1 MKILLFSTTS
11 VLIDHI
17 KSTLNDSSHLLTI
30 ANTPADAITMMKFGS
45 PAVIMIDLAA
55 AELSDFVAQFAKH
68 QHPQQSRPAIVLF
81 NQAYPSIT
89 ASTPPAQQLPDELL
103 SFGVH
108 GFGRYSEHDCPPI
121 LDILAQL
128 KQPTL
133 AQQHQKTALVA
144 RTHKG
149 DERIIIEDILYCQA
163 EQKYTKIHHKYGTT
177 LVDDTLKSLELAY
190 PDALIRIH
198 RHTLAGIR
206 HIQAISHAHVSV
218 CGVPTP
224 LVISRR
230 CQAKVRRQLAH
241 FYQKSPKAV

>member
-1 MKILLFSTTS
+1 MKILLFSTTGT
-11 VLIDHI
+11 LIEQI
-17 KSTLNDSSHLLTI
+17 TATLCPLPYLLTI
-30 ANTPADAITMMKFGS
+30 ASTPSDAIKTVKFGS
-45 PAVIMIDLAA
+45 PQIIMLDLAA
-55 AELSDFVAQFAKH
+55 AELSQLISQLADHHHSQYRHA
-68 QHPQQSRPAIVLF
+68 RPAIVLL
-81 NQAYPSIT
+81 APRLP
-89 ASTPPAQQLPDELL
+89 ADAKPPLVCLPAPLL
-103 SFGVH
+103 SLGVH
-108 GFGRYSEHDCPPI
+108 GFGEYDECNLPPI

-128 KQPTL
+128 QKPTL
-133 AQQHQKTALVA
+133 AEQSQKPTLIA
-144 RTHKG
+144 RTHRG
-149 DERIIIEDILYCQA
+149 DECIVIDDILFCQA

-177 LVDDTLKSLELAY
+177 LVDDTLKSLELAH